1 MSAALALGERGVG
14 RTGTNPSVGCIIVKD
29 ARIIG
34 RGWTQAGGRPH
45 AEAAAIEQAGDEAK
59 DATFYVTL
67 EPCAHESDRGP
78 ACADLITAAKPA
90 RVVIAA
96 RDPDPRT
103 AGKGIERLREAG
115 IEVSTGILEN
125 EARSSMAGFFSRIEK
140 DRPLVTLKLATSLDG
155 MIAMTDGSS
164 RWITGEAARAH
175 VHLERARCD
184 AILVGGGTLRAD
196 NPTLDVRIPGL
207 ENRGP
212 ERIALTA
219 GNVPEGWKS
228 VRKPEEIF
236 GLPYNSLFIEGGA
249 ETAASFLKAGL
260 VDRLLLYRAPILIG
274 KGLACLGDI
283 GLAELTDAHGR
294 WNLLNSRMFGP
305 DRMELYAGGQAA

>member
-115 IEVSTGILEN
+115 IEVSTGILEMK
-125 EARSSMAGFFSRIEK
+125 RDLRWPGFSRESK
-140 DRPLVTLKLATSLDG
+140 KT
-155 MIAMTDGSS
+155 
-164 RWITGEAARAH
+164 AH
-175 VHLERARCD
+175 
-184 AILVGGGTLRAD
+184 
-196 NPTLDVRIPGL
+196 
-207 ENRGP
+207 
-212 ERIALTA
+212 
-219 GNVPEGWKS
+219 
-228 VRKPEEIF
+228 
-236 GLPYNSLFIEGGA
+236 
-249 ETAASFLKAGL
+249 
-260 VDRLLLYRAPILIG
+260 
-274 KGLACLGDI
+274 
-283 GLAELTDAHGR
+283 
-294 WNLLNSRMFGP
+294 
-305 DRMELYAGGQAA
+305 